1 MKINLITAI
10 GKQNNLELSVS
21 HYQFCKYGEFINYVN
36 LLTIIIKKVRYFM
49 LEYIQSFCH
58 EFQYPEEAT
67 NTLTDTFTTLKN
79 TPDAYSTFINYIDL
93 YNKDQLDDFKDV
105 FTNLD
110 VAADIAMIHKFTLH
124 LLFFICL
131 SKHTRELYDRNNISY
146 EIYFDSMSDLKWKLY
161 ECYQM
166 HDVWGNFVAW
176 WEVDFFR
183 LKRFALGRLQF
194 ETIEY
199 DGTYSKNGYEVQPGD
214 IVLNMHIP
222 SMGPLHQEDCFASYQ
237 KAVEFYKEYFVDKP
251 TTFVCY
257 SWLLYPKHKEFL
269 PEGSNILKFMDNF
282 DIISSEI
289 DDSKSDLWRLFYKEW
304 DKNPENLPS
313 NSSLL
318 LAYKNWLV
326 QRNPVGSGHGVFF
339 FDGENII

>member
-1 MKINLITAI
+1 MTK
-10 GKQNNLELSVS
+10 
-21 HYQFCKYGEFINYVN
+21 
-36 LLTIIIKKVRYFM
+36 
-49 LEYIQSFCH
+49 YIQNFCQ
-58 EFQYPEEAT
+58 EFQYPKEAT
-67 NTLTDTFTTLKN
+67 DTIITSYTNLSNTS
-79 TPDAYSTFINYIDL
+79 DAYSIFHNYTDL

-105 FTNLD
+105 FNALD
-110 VAADIAMIHKFTLH
+110 KAAEYANINKYTLH
-124 LLFFICL
+124 LIFYICL
-131 SKHTRELYDRNNISY
+131 SKHTRELYEKKDIPY
-146 EIYFDSMSDLKWKLY
+146 EIYYDSMSDLKWKLI
-161 ECYQM
+161 ECHQM
-166 HDVWGNFVAW
+166 HGVWGNFVAD

-199 DGTYSKNGYEVQPGD
+199 NGTYSKNGYEVKNGD

-222 SMGPLHQEDCFASYQ
+222 SMGPLHQDDCFDSYQ
-237 KAVEFYKEYFVDKP
+237 KAFQFYKDYFVSKP

-289 DDSKSDLWRLFYKEW
+289 DESKSDLWRLFYKEW
-304 DKNPENLPS
+304 DKNPKDLPS

-318 LAYKNWLV
+318 LAYKNWLM
-326 QRNPVGSGHGVFF
+326 QGNPVGSGHGIFF